1 MPPAKVIRPYYKTYL
16 FCYFTRCNR
25 MKITVL
31 KVLSGLMIAVS
42 FSCFATM
49 EAAWDLDENGNDS
62 VEAQALHEKCPSHVL
77 IKSKSG
83 KVVDHAISNTDNTS
97 LEDNSECL
105 YN

>member
-1 MPPAKVIRPYYKTYL
+1 
-16 FCYFTRCNR
+16 
-25 MKITVL
+25 MKITVS

-83 KVVDHAISNTDNTS
+83 KVVDHDIKEALSMHKDFNMGLYKTALDISI
-97 LEDNSECL
+97 
-105 YN
+105 